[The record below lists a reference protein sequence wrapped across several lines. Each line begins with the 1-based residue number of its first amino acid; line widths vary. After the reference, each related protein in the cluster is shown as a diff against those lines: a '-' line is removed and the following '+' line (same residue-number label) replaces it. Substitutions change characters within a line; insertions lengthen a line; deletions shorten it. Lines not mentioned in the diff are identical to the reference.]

1 MACPKC
7 VRDPFSHSFSYF
19 GRTEGEGEGER
30 ESASLYYTSPA
41 RVTARDNIDSFLT
54 LQVHLDAI
62 EGPWIW
68 VIDCANMELHN
79 YYSMRYVVAVMDVLT
94 REHARNLKK
103 VLILHPNVWLYTAL
117 HKIGDHIR
125 SKIQFSSRGIELS
138 KTFSDLKCSLAS
150 KTWLQIAFTI
160 EPNRKLPPFEEKV

>member
-19 GRTEGEGEGER
+19 GKTDEGV
-30 ESASLYYTSPA
+30 SLYYTSPA

-54 LQVHLDAI
+54 LQLHLDAI
-62 EGPWIW
+62 EGPWVW

-79 YYSMRYVVAVMDVLT
+79 YYSMRYVVAVIDVLT

-117 HKIGDHIR
+117 HKIGDDIR
-125 SKIQFSSRGIELS
+125 DKLQFSTRGMELS
-138 KTFSDLKCSLAS
+138 KTVSELKCSLAS
-150 KTWLQIAFTI
+150 KTWLQIAFII
-160 EPNRKLPPFEEKV
+160 EPNRKLPLFEESV